1 MKKHYILFSIIL
13 LIISCRPGNTE
24 QLVTVE
30 NRYSIS
36 LPSFLIKAGNSLN
49 ENASLQYQN
58 IWKEFYVI
66 VIDELQSDVR
76 EALIDNELTD
86 TYSDDLKG
94 YSELLLY
101 NFGQSIK
108 ISHKSDIVDTLINNM
123 PAKVLTIKGETEGL
137 NIFYSLAF
145 IQGKERYYQV
155 MTWTSA
161 KQENTYK
168 DKMNKIL
175 YSFKEL

>member
-49 ENASLQYQN
+49 EDASLQYQN
-58 IWKEFYVI
+58 IWKEIYVI
-66 VIDELQSDVR
+66 VIDELQ
-76 EALIDNELTD
+76 
-86 TYSDDLKG
+86 SDDLKG